1 MNRLLHRRLFGA
13 CLLAGTGALTAR
25 VAIQRIR
32 ASGLLADPRK
42 PKSRVAILSACA
54 YTPALEST
62 ITDGLRLFHPH
73 LRGKTVLLKPNLV
86 EFIPG
91 TEVNTNPL
99 LVGAAADAFLR
110 LGAKTVIVAEGPG
123 HQRDTYLVLAENG
136 LDEQLRERRL
146 RFVDL
151 NRDEI
156 VRVPLKTR
164 FTGLDALW
172 LPRTILEADIVVSM
186 PKVKTHHWAGVTLSL
201 KNMFGVIP
209 GAAYGWPKNVL
220 HWQGI
225 DRSILDINAAL
236 PIDFV
241 IADGIIGM
249 EGNGPLH
256 GPPRRL
262 GRIVLSDDPVAADFT
277 CTRLMGLN
285 PWRVPYLEDAAQF
298 LGNGATERI
307 EQMAEALPMTVRPF
321 AVLPEFAHLVA
332 DAI

>member
-1 MNRLLHRRLFGA
+1 LFD
-13 CLLAGTGALTAR
+13 L
-25 VAIQRIR
+25 
-32 ASGLLADPRK
+32 D
-42 PKSRVAILSACA
+42 
-54 YTPALEST
+54 
-62 ITDGLRLFHPH
+62 

-91 TEVNTNPL
+91 AEVNTNPL
-99 LVGAAADAFLR
+99 LVGAAADGFLT

-136 LDEQLRERRL
+136 LEAQLRERRL

-156 VRVPLKTR
+156 LRVPLKTR

-172 LPRTILEADIVVSM
+172 FPRTILAADFIVSM

-209 GAAYGWPKNVL
+209 AAAYGWPKNVL

-225 DRSILDINAAL
+225 GRSILDINAAL

-241 IADGIIGM
+241 IADGIVGM

-256 GPPRRL
+256 GPPRHL
-262 GRIVLSDDPVAADFT
+262 GRIVMADDPVAADFT
-277 CTRLMGLN
+277 CTRLMGLK
-285 PWRVPYLEDAAQF
+285 PWRVPYLAQAAEF

-307 EQMAEALPMTVRPF
+307 EQIAEALPMTVRPF
-321 AVLPEFAHLVA
+321 TVLPEFAHLVSKA
-332 DAI
+332 V

>member
-1 MNRLLHRRLFGA
+1 MNRLLNRRLFGA
-13 CLLAGTGALTAR
+13 TLLAGAGALTAR
-25 VAIQRIR
+25 VAIERIR
-32 ASGLLADPRK
+32 ASGLLADRRK
-42 PKSRVAILSACA
+42 PESRVAILNADA
-54 YTPALEST
+54 YTPALETT
-62 ITDGLRLFHPH
+62 IMDGLRLFDLD

-91 TEVNTNPL
+91 AEVNTNPL
-99 LVGAAADAFLR
+99 LVGAAADAFR
-110 LGAKTVIVAEGPG
+110 KLGAKTVTVAEGPG
-123 HQRDTYLVLAENG
+123 HQRDTYLVVAENG
-136 LDEQLRERRL
+136 LEEQLRERRL
-146 RFVDL
+146 RLVDL

-164 FTGLDALW
+164 FTALDALW
-172 LPRTILEADIVVSM
+172 FPRTILEADFVVSM

-285 PWRVPYLEDAAQF
+285 PWRVPYLAQAAQF

-307 EQMAEALPMTVRPF
+307 EQIAEALPMTVRPF
-321 AVLPEFAHLVA
+321 TVLPEFTRLVA
-332 DAI
+332 EAV